1 MLEADFARVDTG
13 GDGSID
19 FEELLKHVSLLE
31 LLSLLLFLLFVTLG
45 REDKAEAYFILY
57 AQIVLNGLSELLD
70 FLRWRNFDGLG
81 YAGRGLGRG
90 VDLLL
95 PILFLALLVR
105 LGLSDMSA
113 KGVDDRYFWLVLGL
127 RPCRLRRGWDLITD
141 SHNNGRPIPKPRL
154 VKHGSVL
161 LQDIAAFHLKDKS
174 LWDDGSQLSPSR
186 RLLFNKLLKTLYLDL
201 GVGLDGNRVRKFGKL
216 YVEDKGIMLLPTYLS
231 LQGRIGRQHRVMV
244 SMMTP
249 QV

>member
-1 MLEADFARVDTG
+1 MLLA
-13 GDGSID
+13 
-19 FEELLKHVSLLE
+19 
-31 LLSLLLFLLFVTLG
+31 
-45 REDKAEAYFILY
+45 
-57 AQIVLNGLSELLD
+57 
-70 FLRWRNFDGLG
+70 
-81 YAGRGLGRG
+81 
-90 VDLLL
+90 
-95 PILFLALLVR
+95 ILFFSLLVR
-105 LGLSDMSA
+105 LGFSDMSA
-113 KGVDDRYFWLVLGL
+113 KGVDDRYFGLVLGL
-127 RPCRLRRGWDLITD
+127 RPCRLRRGRDLITD

-216 YVEDKGIMLLPTYLS
+216 YVEDKGIMLLPTNLS